1 MKFLSLV
8 VVLGVIYWLGTARFI
23 HFDGWFSWL
32 VKRLQKV
39 TSFAGAP
46 VLPMVTALLLPMMLL
61 VIVILL
67 VKGFI
72 SPQYWEFIVG
82 VPVLLYSLGRGN
94 FMQQVKDYIA
104 ASIRGDNVVA
114 SKLIDELRGN
124 AESDEKN
131 NDVDTW
137 QSLHTQ
143 ALQVMSYRGFEHTFA
158 VLFWFF
164 IAGPVGALLYRLS
177 ALYREI
183 SLADSG
189 DTRLVAKW
197 LWLLEYPAVRLM
209 GITWAL
215 VGNFDTCPLRNSLL
229 DTESSSMTILNT
241 CLRGALGA
249 ATECAT
255 PAQPQSEQV
264 ADENT
269 EVKESEVLD
278 EEAQDI
284 IEDLTGA
291 VITTHTEP
299 AYSFALVKASLPLY
313 SRALLFWVCAIAF
326 ATLFVA

>member
-23 HFDGWFSWL
+23 HFDGWFHWL

-39 TSFAGAP
+39 TRFASAP
-46 VLPMVTALLLPMMLL
+46 VLPMVVALLLPMFLL
-61 VIVILL
+61 VVVILL
-67 VKGFI
+67 VKGFV
-72 SPQYWEFIVG
+72 SSDYWEFIVG

-94 FMQQVKDYIA
+94 FMSKVGDYIA
-104 ASIRGDNVVA
+104 AATRGDNVVA

-124 AESDEKN
+124 AEADAN
-131 NDVDTW
+131 NSDVDNW
-137 QSLHTQ
+137 QSLHAQ
-143 ALQVMSYRGFEHTFA
+143 ALRVMSYRGFEHTFA

-177 ALYREI
+177 ILYREI
-183 SLADSG
+183 SLADSS
-189 DTRLVAKW
+189 DTRMAEKW

-209 GITWAL
+209 GVTWAL
-215 VGNFDTCPLRNSLL
+215 VGNFDSCPLRNSLL
-229 DTESSSMTILNT
+229 DTESSSMTILNN

-249 ATECAT
+249 STECSAPT
-255 PAQPQSEQV
+255 ASVAVLSED
-264 ADENT
+264 A
-269 EVKESEVLD
+269 KESVALD

-299 AYSFALVKASLPLY
+299 AYSFALVKASQPLY
-313 SRALLFWVCAIAF
+313 SRSLLFWVCAIAF